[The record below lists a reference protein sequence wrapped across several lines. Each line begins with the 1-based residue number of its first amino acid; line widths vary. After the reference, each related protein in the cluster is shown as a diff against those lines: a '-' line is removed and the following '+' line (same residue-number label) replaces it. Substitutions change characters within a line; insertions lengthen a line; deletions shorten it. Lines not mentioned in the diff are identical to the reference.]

1 MRAGELSLRI
11 VRSVVPSNYAGQLPL
26 GEALIDPQTGGGTLA
41 TVYIDRVEWMA
52 KQTSTDPRALLGRA
66 IAHELGH
73 LLMPTSGHSTRGLM
87 RAIWSG
93 AELRRG
99 RARDWAFEPR
109 EVAAIRARLTGR

>member
-26 GEALIDPQTGGGTLA
+26 GDALIDPQSGAGTLA

-52 KQTSTDPRALLGRA
+52 RQTGTDSRALLGRA